1 MIEKFNAP
9 SYYSAN
15 AAILGLYATGR
26 ATGTVVDCGERMTY
40 VVPVFESH
48 ALASCTQ
55 KAAFGGRDLTNYLQK
70 ISHDREVQLNRRQAI
85 EFKKTCYV
93 AFNYEE
99 ELHRGAYILP
109 DGNAIQMQRFQT
121 PEALFQPEL
130 MLDKPAVGIHKM
142 TWEGI
147 RHYNLQLRKDL
158 FNNIVLSGGS
168 TMFSGLADRLSK
180 EMTAFA
186 NHLRVKVIASPER
199 NVNNWI
205 GGSILGS
212 LSTFHSILLLLTAE
226 KYHEEGPSVIH
237 RLCF

>member
-55 KAAFGGRDLTNYLQK
+55 KAAFGGRDLTNYLQR
-70 ISHDREVQLNRRQAI
+70 ISNRERQLYRQQAI
-85 EFKKTCYV
+85 DFKHKMCYV
-93 AFNYEE
+93 ALDYEE
-99 ELHRGAYILP
+99 DLSRGAYILP
-109 DGNAIQMQRFQT
+109 DGSAFQTQRFQT
-121 PEALFQPEL
+121 PEL

-186 NHLRVKVIASPER
+186 NYLRVKVIASLER
-199 NVNNWI
+199 KFNNWI